1 MSEISIEGDR
11 VVLVVGLTGGI
22 SSGKSTVTS
31 WFLEKGIIVL
41 DADQIV
47 RQLQRPG
54 SSLLNELAHAFGP
67 TVLNEKGE
75 LVREVLGSIIFHDKV
90 AKQKLNNMIH
100 PLVKQKLI
108 EGIEKAKVVGEQLV
122 ILDIPLLFESGF
134 ESLVDETLVIY
145 VSHENQVKRLM
156 KRDKIDESYALAKI
170 NSQML
175 LEEKRQRA
183 DYVLDNNASMKE
195 LRTQFE
201 QMFELLWEKAC
212 QTSEN

>member
-1 MSEISIEGDR
+1 M
-11 VVLVVGLTGGI
+11 LVVGLTGGI

-47 RQLQRPG
+47 RQLQKPG
-54 SSLLNELAHAFGP
+54 SSLLNELAHEFGP
-67 TVLNEKGE
+67 SVLNEKGE
-75 LVREVLGSIIFHDKV
+75 LVREVLGSIIFQDEV
-90 AKQKLNNMIH
+90 AKEKLNKMIH

-134 ESLVDETLVIY
+134 ESLVDETLVVY

-183 DYVLDNNASMKE
+183 DYVLDNNDSMRE